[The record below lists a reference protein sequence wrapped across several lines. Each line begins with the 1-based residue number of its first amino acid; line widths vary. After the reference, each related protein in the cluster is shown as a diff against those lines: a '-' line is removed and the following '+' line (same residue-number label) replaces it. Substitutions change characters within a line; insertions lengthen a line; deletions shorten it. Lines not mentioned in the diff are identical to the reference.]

1 MLLVSTSRDV
11 YVIISS
17 ICYSQLFMHSTSHD
31 VDYLYLLYAQAAMQV
46 GTKDLTEWLA
56 NGGVSAEEFTKICD
70 DQMVFLSNQS
80 SMRKNLMAS
89 RKSFFGSAETG
100 IPQLEELLRKEY
112 PFVQVRHSNI

>member
-1 MLLVSTSRDV
+1 MYILGLMGYVTNRCIYDLLA
-11 YVIISS
+11 
-17 ICYSQLFMHSTSHD
+17 FTSHD

-80 SMRKNLMAS
+80 SIRKNLMAS

-100 IPQLEELLRKEY
+100 IPQLEELLRTAY
-112 PFVQVRHSNI
+112 PFVQVSHSYI